1 MPRDVL
7 KYLQSKA
14 ELIKDQN
21 SALKV
26 KLKSNLYSCPP
37 RKIIT
42 NQKNLRP
49 IRKIETS
56 GERVGTRIPFP
67 LVRTRGTTLVSHAS
81 RIYFLWLVL
90 HLRVA

>member
-42 NQKNLRP
+42 NQKKSQAYQKNRNLGRASWNAYRDWARQKTEMLMLQP
-49 IRKIETS
+49 YYLNL
-56 GERVGTRIPFP
+56 F
-67 LVRTRGTTLVSHAS
+67 VSN
-81 RIYFLWLVL
+81 
-90 HLRVA
+90 